1 MFLFARSA
9 IFPRPAARRYD
20 SILRSYGKIEQV
32 APISAPIFVMVAFPV
47 QLIDSAP
54 GPKYSIIAFVPP
66 DTVSLEATYR
76 ITSFGDV
83 QPESLPVKCTP
94 MRLGY
99 KSPHGSPAIVSAASS
114 PPTPIAII
122 PNPPAFGV

>member
-1 MFLFARSA
+1 M
-9 IFPRPAARRYD
+9 RPVASKYV
-20 SILRSYGKIEQV
+20 SILLSYGKTDEV
-32 APISAPIFVMVAFPV
+32 APISAPIFVIVAFPV

-83 QPESLPVKCTP
+83 QPEILPVKCTP

-99 KSPHGSPAIVSAASS
+99 RSSHGKPAIVSAASS